1 MLQTLAVRP
10 RRHLLSVALVAFG
23 ALALLSVPKLNLA
36 SAPAPAEPPAAVV
49 EAAVVPASNAAYIEH
64 GCGAGAGAYVTGDMV
79 GDASPA
85 AVYAT
90 LCGR

>member
-1 MLQTLAVRP
+1 
-10 RRHLLSVALVAFG
+10 
-23 ALALLSVPKLNLA
+23 
-36 SAPAPAEPPAAVV
+36 VV
-49 EAAVVPASNAAYIEH
+49 QAAVVPAAPVHTQATNAVYVTGDLVGDASPSEVARVAASNAAYAER
-64 GCGAGAGAYVTGDMV
+64 GCGAGAGAYVTGDLV